1 MTSLWNGV
9 RVAIETT
16 ASILSPS
23 LTPKS
28 NPSVLNDT
36 DSCDGDLENSS
47 GSDKSSLTHSSCE
60 SERGN
65 TDTET
70 DDTDQSLH
78 NDSEQGKRT
87 SFERTSI
94 RGKFGKYYRGSFGSQ
109 SFGELPQQ
117 PNLSDSSWNEEEEI
131 WRVQV
136 KQGKDQKNPPLAQK
150 KACRLVYID
159 RRPSLPAPRGTR
171 RRHFS
176 MNDDAGIDLDT
187 ESASFRHSTLPRS
200 VKSFL
205 TVMGSVFKH
214 KNRSADRYSTLFDAS
229 DEAPDKNSLKIFCGT
244 WNMYGKPPPKNLDP
258 FIEKPTQETPS
269 VTPYLSHQTGHP
281 YHFLVIGTQECQRPI
296 SESVLFPSKEE
307 WERQLVKL
315 LSPQYVLVK
324 SETMAAL
331 HLAVFVWRDC
341 RHWIK
346 GMVDSLQEPIRPLVT
361 IHIRMLSHSLGSGSD
376 SHFTEIVRTPTNN
389 PPAHQ
394 GKVADRNYDY
404 KRIDKELRLN
414 GYKTYPPGQKPV
426 TVSDRFDYTFWVGD
440 LNYRVEGDRRTID
453 AKLSSGDYGYLLDR
467 DQLTQEREKGTVF
480 PNFEEAPITFPP
492 TYKFDVPHTGQTFMS
507 SESSLSDSMPPSLR
521 HIYDS
526 SPKARIPSWTD
537 RILYKSL
544 TGEIDVLRYEGLM
557 EMYGSDHKPVVG
569 VFSIRFNWKK
579 ELITELQSYVE
590 QGTVVQTIE
599 QQRDLMLAKLA
610 KENNSI
616 CRMQ

>member
-23 LTPKS
+23 LTPKT
-28 NPSVLNDT
+28 NPSELNDT
-36 DSCDGDLENSS
+36 DSCDGDLDNSS
-47 GSDKSSLTHSSCE
+47 NSDKSSLTNSSCE
-60 SERGN
+60 SERSN

-78 NDSEQGKRT
+78 INSEHIPIKQKH
-87 SFERTSI
+87 
-94 RGKFGKYYRGSFGSQ
+94 GKFYRGSFGSQ
-109 SFGELPQQ
+109 SFGEIPQQ
-117 PNLSDSSWNEEEEI
+117 PNLSDSSWNEDEEI
-131 WRVQV
+131 WRVQQQRERIRRIRQLR
-136 KQGKDQKNPPLAQK
+136 KRKLAD
-150 KACRLVYID
+150 ID
-159 RRPSLPAPRGTR
+159 RRPSLPASRGTR

-176 MNDDAGIDLDT
+176 MNDESGIELDSET
-187 ESASFRHSTLPRS
+187 ISFRHSTLPRS

-214 KNRSADRYSTLFDAS
+214 KNASSDRYSTLFDVS
-229 DEAPDKNSLKIFCGT
+229 DDAPDKKSLKIFCGT
-244 WNMYGKPPPKNLDP
+244 WNMYGKPPPKDLDP
-258 FIEKPTQETPS
+258 FIEKPTQKTPS

-281 YHFLVIGTQECQRPI
+281 YHLLVIGTQECQRPI

-307 WERQLVKL
+307 WEKQLVEL
-315 LSPQYVLVK
+315 LSPQYVLIK

-346 GMVDSLQEPIRPLVT
+346 ATHSAQVATGIGGVIGNKGGVGISVLFGTTSLLFVN
-361 IHIRMLSHSLGSGSD
+361 
-376 SHFTEIVRTPTNN
+376 SHFT
-389 PPAHQ
+389 AHQ

-414 GYKTYPPGQKPV
+414 GYKAYPSGQKPV

-453 AKLSSGDYGYLLDR
+453 AKLSTGDYGYLLDR
-467 DQLTQEREKGTVF
+467 DQLIQEREKGTVF
-480 PNFEEAPITFPP
+480 PDFEEAPITFPP
-492 TYKFDVPHTGQTFMS
+492 TYKFDVPHVGQSYMS
-507 SESSLSDSMPPSLR
+507 SESSLSDAMPPSLR

-537 RILYKSL
+537 RILYKSRV
-544 TGEIDVLRYEGLM
+544 GEIDVLRYEGLM

-569 VFSIRFNWKK
+569 VFSVRFDWKK

-590 QGTVVQTIE
+590 QGTVVETIE

-610 KENNSI
+610 KENHSI